1 MGVRPA
7 AKFTRTAF
15 RSDNLRFEARGIMA
29 QSRHHD
35 AQTEGGVDPQ
45 SGLRE
50 SALDHFLDAS
60 ELPGADSEIVVK
72 AANGHSP
79 SARALCNVSD
89 IVVELAQ
96 AANEGE
102 APAEL
107 APAQVAPNLKS
118 KILAAVGAPA
128 KPAPP
133 LTRSIAPTLRAPEPL
148 RPPNEAVGRLHM
160 LDPKEVERSRLARE
174 LGLRGAFGPTAEQE
188 KATDAALRR
197 VLEQLAQFLSL
208 EMVYVS
214 AVDGGDT
221 IHRVHHGTPK
231 HLAHLD
237 IVPRELS
244 FCTHTLSAR
253 EPFIVEDAAAE
264 PFFRASDLVRAIGAR
279 SYLGVPLIRHEA
291 GLEGEAP
298 ILGSL
303 CGLSLSPRRIEP
315 EDVALVASFAK
326 VVLALVSKD
335 PVRLAQ
341 VFAEPR
347 DYPAS
352 EAAPVYSAETFADLE
367 QGVRGRVGSQSQMP
381 PNETFLLEVAG
392 PISAVSEQDSSVVFG
407 AGRGGSSRVL
417 VCGQEQAEQLAA
429 SLGASRVDPIRR

>member
-1 MGVRPA
+1 
-7 AKFTRTAF
+7 
-15 RSDNLRFEARGIMA
+15 MA

-35 AQTEGGVDPQ
+35 GQTEGGLDPQ

-60 ELPGADSEIVVK
+60 ELEGVESDIVVK

-96 AANEGE
+96 AANEGD
-102 APAEL
+102 APAL
-107 APAQVAPNLKS
+107 PPNLGS

-128 KPAPP
+128 QPVPV
-133 LTRSIAPTLRAPEPL
+133 LQRSLAPTLRTPTSLRTPEPL

-160 LDPKEVERSRLARE
+160 LDPKEVERSRLAQE
-174 LGLRGAFGPTAEQE
+174 LGLRGAFGPTAERE
-188 KATDAALRR
+188 KLTDAALHR
-197 VLEQLAQFLSL
+197 VLAQLAQFLSL

-264 PFFRASDLVRAIGAR
+264 PFFRASDLVRGIGAR
-279 SYLGVPLIRHEA
+279 AYLGVPLIRQEA
-291 GLEGEAP
+291 GVSGEAP

-315 EDVALVASFAK
+315 EDVALVATFAK

-352 EAAPVYSAETFADLE
+352 DAAPVYSADTFADLE
-367 QGVRGRVGSQSQMP
+367 QGVRGRVGSKSQMP
-381 PNETFLLEVAG
+381 PHETFLLELAR
-392 PISAVSEQDSSVVFG
+392 PIASVSGLDSSVVCG
-407 AGRGGSSRVL
+407 AAKDGSSRML
-417 VCGQEQAEQLAA
+417 VTGQEHAEQLAA
-429 SLGASRVDPIRR
+429 SLGAIRVDPIRR